1 MSDAEC
7 LSAMERTVNAV
18 PVFADLDADRLRPD
32 QVDESQKAVYETTGA
47 VMSGRE
53 VRVEDFL
60 SPKEES
66 KSSNYTIVLF
76 LPLDEPFKTH
86 RKINKLKD
94 FFQNRSK
101 LIDIL

>member
-1 MSDAEC
+1 
-7 LSAMERTVNAV
+7 MEHTVNAV
-18 PVFADLDADRLRPD
+18 PAFADLDADRLRPD
-32 QVDESQKAVYETTGA
+32 QVDEIQKAVYETTGA

-60 SPKEES
+60 FPKEEW

-86 RKINKLKD
+86 REINKLKD
-94 FFQNRSK
+94 LFQNMAK